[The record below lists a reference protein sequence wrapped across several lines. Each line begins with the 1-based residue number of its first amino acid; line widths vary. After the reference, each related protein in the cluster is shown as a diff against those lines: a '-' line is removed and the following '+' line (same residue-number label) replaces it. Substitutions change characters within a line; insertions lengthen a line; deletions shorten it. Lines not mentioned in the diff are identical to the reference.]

1 MKKVFFLLLASA
13 FAVSSLFAF
22 DPATVE
28 TPEKRDAKTF
38 EKFDRDLKK
47 AEVRAENNPTSAS
60 GIKNYIKLVEKIDQT
75 MLKAIAKAEQ
85 KTKDSRRFAN
95 SFMYQR
101 ELKKYTETV
110 Q

>member
-47 AEVRAENNPTSAS
+47 AEVRAEN
-60 GIKNYIKLVEKIDQT
+60 
-75 MLKAIAKAEQ
+75 
-85 KTKDSRRFAN
+85 
-95 SFMYQR
+95 
-101 ELKKYTETV
+101 
-110 Q
+110 